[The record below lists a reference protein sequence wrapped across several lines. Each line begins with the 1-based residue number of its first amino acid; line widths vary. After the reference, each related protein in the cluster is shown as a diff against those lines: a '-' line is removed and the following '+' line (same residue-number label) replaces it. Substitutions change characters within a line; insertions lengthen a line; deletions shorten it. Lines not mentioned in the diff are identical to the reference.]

1 MDKKKLWIII
11 LSVIVGVLLL
21 GGIALFFFFDIS
33 PKDSG
38 ERLLIDTDSN
48 VNTNESSSDTDNDKQ
63 DESNDLEDD
72 NGNQTNNNEQTGN
85 QESNSNQNNENN
97 SSDFDYIDSTE
108 DDVVAYFEN
117 METEVNQSSTFKE
130 KFKEYFVTI
139 IDFIFY
145 DKEIK
150 GYTFNELT
158 DMAKIKVIAAALK
171 MDSKLDELFPNYKE
185 TISSTAS
192 GIYDNIKGKL
202 VTSYLDISTEVCKN
216 NAEGCVKVKE
226 IFSDIKSVCKITW
239 EFIKELLKN
248 AGSKLKEWYEIY
260 RG

>member
-1 MDKKKLWIII
+1 
-11 LSVIVGVLLL
+11 
-21 GGIALFFFFDIS
+21 
-33 PKDSG
+33 
-38 ERLLIDTDSN
+38 
-48 VNTNESSSDTDNDKQ
+48 
-63 DESNDLEDD
+63 
-72 NGNQTNNNEQTGN
+72 
-85 QESNSNQNNENN
+85 
-97 SSDFDYIDSTE
+97 
-108 DDVVAYFEN
+108 
-117 METEVNQSSTFKE
+117 
-130 KFKEYFVTI
+130 
-139 IDFIFY
+139 
-145 DKEIK
+145 
-150 GYTFNELT
+150 
-158 DMAKIKVIAAALK
+158 MAKIKVIAAALK